1 MGFPW
6 VFLNFS
12 PFRESDPVA
21 STQALVRWY
30 QTGLA
35 PKMGGLIYVECIY
48 TYIYI
53 YIYIVCIYTYIYVDC
68 RYVYYIY
75 IVLNY
80 VHINASMY
88 MDI

>member
-1 MGFPW
+1 M
-6 VFLNFS
+6 
-12 PFRESDPVA
+12 A

-53 YIYIVCIYTYIYVDC
+53 YCVYIYIYVDC
-68 RYVYYIY
+68 RYVYYIYIY